1 MKMKSLRKSIY
12 LTLNFIL
19 VLLCIWYLPNVFQR
33 PMAPFYLTKVND
45 ALFVDEIIDQQSCAD
60 LQTGDQIVTWEG
72 KNLIIPESTEFLAEL
87 SEIGHQIDITFQRE
101 GEIHATKI
109 TLLPYYPSYRYVI
122 IIAFVGF
129 ITWCV
134 AIFILLKGPPVLST
148 TILHWTMLALA
159 IAVLMTVG
167 TIRPHDLFIYLTRI
181 LFLVFYMI
189 TITGIFFFSTM
200 FPQPKAGSLL
210 TRILL
215 IFGPMSALVLIMIY
229 FHIRAIHFQSIED
242 FVAFQSAF
250 DIFHFSLYI
259 FFAGTIFNF
268 IHTYRKTYNGEE
280 RSRIKLI
287 LSGVI
292 IGTTPFLLLS
302 ILPQLAD
309 RSAVIREEF
318 TIIFFLLIPLA
329 FTLAI
334 IRYRFLNIDVII
346 NRTLVY
352 TLLTI
357 LIGSIYIVTVLL
369 VISAIGGEAV
379 FDQHLF
385 ILLVTLLVAIIFNPL
400 RNRIQKMTDEVF
412 FTARANFSRAIKE
425 ISQQLHKALSSDEL
439 FELLINTLKRTVRI
453 KNMAVY
459 SYSNGIL
466 KLEAVNGD
474 VSVKNLSISQAQAHY
489 LTQSAKI
496 YSLAKKVL
504 SYSGNIDYSQ
514 TDLLNKIG
522 FDLCIPLISDTNQL
536 LAVLLSTPLH
546 DRFIE
551 EELDLLLTACA
562 QASEILDRLLLQ
574 EKIILEREEKKRLRE
589 LSDLKS
595 NFVSSVSHEFQTP
608 LTSIKMFAELLQ
620 EGNIAQSEKIDYLET
635 IEGESE
641 RLSRLVRNVLDFSKI
656 ERGIKDYQFA
666 PVDLQQVIH
675 HVLKVMNYQLKQH
688 GFEVELNLEKQK
700 IILNADVDA
709 LTAALTNLISNS
721 IKYSHDIKYILVSTS
736 LQKDKIKICI
746 TDKGMGISKRDQKHI
761 FDAFYRSTDTEIK
774 AVGGV
779 GLGLALVKHIVQAHG
794 GTIEID
800 STPGKGSTLCIIL
813 PLEVKRGTN
822 PNNRR

>member
-1 MKMKSLRKSIY
+1 
-12 LTLNFIL
+12 
-19 VLLCIWYLPNVFQR
+19 
-33 PMAPFYLTKVND
+33 
-45 ALFVDEIIDQQSCAD
+45 
-60 LQTGDQIVTWEG
+60 
-72 KNLIIPESTEFLAEL
+72 
-87 SEIGHQIDITFQRE
+87 
-101 GEIHATKI
+101 
-109 TLLPYYPSYRYVI
+109 
-122 IIAFVGF
+122 
-129 ITWCV
+129 
-134 AIFILLKGPPVLST
+134 
-148 TILHWTMLALA
+148 
-159 IAVLMTVG
+159 
-167 TIRPHDLFIYLTRI
+167 
-181 LFLVFYMI
+181 
-189 TITGIFFFSTM
+189 
-200 FPQPKAGSLL
+200 
-210 TRILL
+210 
-215 IFGPMSALVLIMIY
+215 
-229 FHIRAIHFQSIED
+229 
-242 FVAFQSAF
+242 
-250 DIFHFSLYI
+250 
-259 FFAGTIFNF
+259 
-268 IHTYRKTYNGEE
+268 
-280 RSRIKLI
+280 
-287 LSGVI
+287 
-292 IGTTPFLLLS
+292 
-302 ILPQLAD
+302 
-309 RSAVIREEF
+309 
-318 TIIFFLLIPLA
+318 
-329 FTLAI
+329 
-334 IRYRFLNIDVII
+334 
-346 NRTLVY
+346 
-352 TLLTI
+352 
-357 LIGSIYIVTVLL
+357 
-369 VISAIGGEAV
+369 
-379 FDQHLF
+379 
-385 ILLVTLLVAIIFNPL
+385 
-400 RNRIQKMTDEVF
+400 
-412 FTARANFSRAIKE
+412 
-425 ISQQLHKALSSDEL
+425 
-439 FELLINTLKRTVRI
+439 
-453 KNMAVY
+453 
-459 SYSNGIL
+459 
-466 KLEAVNGD
+466 
-474 VSVKNLSISQAQAHY
+474 VKNLSISQAQAHY

-746 TDKGMGISKRDQKHI
+746 TDKGMGISQRDQKHI